1 MIQALTQSQQTATDT
16 PPYTDTDFAIE
27 LLTTACEVEFIN
39 RADELSGLAAP
50 EGSFRHT
57 VAKLTYDALESGVS
71 SGQVVFA
78 LSVVVMRLL
87 PDPIPAAS
95 AETYNANETFDTHD
109 YEFGT
114 KETTT

>member
-1 MIQALTQSQQTATDT
+1 MIQALSQTRRTVAET
-16 PPYTDTDFAIE
+16 PSYTDADFAIE
-27 LLTTACEVEFIN
+27 LLTTACEVEFIDN
-39 RADELSGLAAP
+39 ADELTGLSAP

-95 AETYNANETFDTHD
+95 VEAYDPDETFDTHD
-109 YEFGT
+109 YELGT